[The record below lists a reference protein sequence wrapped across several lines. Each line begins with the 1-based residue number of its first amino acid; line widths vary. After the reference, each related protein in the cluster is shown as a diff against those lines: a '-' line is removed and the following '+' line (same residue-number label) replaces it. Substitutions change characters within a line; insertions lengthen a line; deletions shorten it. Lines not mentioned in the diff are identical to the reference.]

1 MLKSHWNPKLQT
13 ARPKKA
19 RKERMSRSKRAKRR
33 RGRTSDQG
41 ERTEKY
47 VDWTWWRG
55 CLSNHNFNSRSYCQ
69 LTNWAH
75 VYIYICKIYIC
86 GLALTNK
93 SNRELKL
100 GFGALSIFFGFVWDF
115 SSHNHIRGC
124 GWLWSEPRCTQPLM
138 QRFVTPVYYK
148 WVHHVYNCR
157 TWPTE
162 KR

>member
-13 ARPKKA
+13 ARPRKA
-19 RKERMSRSKRAKRR
+19 RKERMPRSKKAKRR
-33 RGRTSDQG
+33 RGRTSDRG
-41 ERTEKY
+41 SALKSMLIERDE
-47 VDWTWWRG
+47 RG

-100 GFGALSIFFGFVWDF
+100 GFGALSIFFWICLRFLEPQ
-115 SSHNHIRGC
+115 SHQR
-124 GWLWSEPRCTQPLM
+124 LW
-138 QRFVTPVYYK
+138 VTLEWTKMYSASYATFR
-148 WVHHVYNCR
+148 YSGLL
-157 TWPTE
+157 
-162 KR
+162 